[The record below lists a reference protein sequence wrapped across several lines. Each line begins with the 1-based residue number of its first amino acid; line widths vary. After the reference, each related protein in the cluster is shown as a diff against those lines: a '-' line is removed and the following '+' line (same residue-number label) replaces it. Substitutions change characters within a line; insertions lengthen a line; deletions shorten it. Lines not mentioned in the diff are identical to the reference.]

1 MLRPSCFP
9 IPHARPPHSA
19 RVAGAALR
27 ARLAVA
33 GTLAVLALAAPAA
46 WAGLPGFPADAETAI
61 RQLAERSVSAGTQG
75 TVEVRIGQLD
85 SRLQLVPC
93 ARAEYF
99 VPAGTRLWGRGVIAA
114 RCTQG
119 AAWTVSVPVEVVVR
133 GPALVATTSL
143 PMGAAPGP
151 ADLRVEQIELTREP
165 APLVQDPAQVAG
177 RVLSRPVT
185 VGQPLRQ
192 DHLKIA
198 QTVAAGDPV
207 RILVAGDGFS
217 IASDGV
223 ALAAGGEGQ
232 PLKVRT
238 ENGRVLSGVLRD
250 RTVEVRL

>member
-1 MLRPSCFP
+1 MQRSDSPP
-9 IPHARPPHSA
+9 IFRPPG
-19 RVAGAALR
+19 RTAGAGRLSF
-27 ARLAVA
+27 ARLTAVCA
-33 GTLAVLALAAPAA
+33 ATALVAIAPAA
-46 WAGLPGFPADAETAI
+46 AAALPGFPADAETAI
-61 RQLAERSVSAGTQG
+61 RQLAERSVTGGTQG

-85 SRLQLVPC
+85 GRLQLAAC

-99 VPAGTRLWGRGVIAA
+99 VPAGTRLWGRGVVAA

-119 AAWTVSVPVEVVVR
+119 ATWTVSVPVEVVVR
-133 GPALVATTSL
+133 GPALIATTSL

-165 APLVQDPAQVAG
+165 APLLQDPAQIAG
-177 RVLSRPVT
+177 RVLSRPIT

-217 IASDGV
+217 IAADGV

-238 ENGRVLSGVLRD
+238 ETGRVLSGVLRD